1 MQKLCSRQAFK
12 KESSSKLRAYDKI
25 VCSAHL
31 NAHSKFLTLSF
42 LHTKLFYVIDLNE
55 QDKIHWSLPI
65 LASAGVPLAMVSD
78 MDKLLVAYDSNK
90 VGIFDLINK

>member
-1 MQKLCSRQAFK
+1 M
-12 KESSSKLRAYDKI
+12 
-25 VCSAHL
+25 CSAHL

-42 LHTKLFYVIDLNE
+42 LHAKLFLVIDLNE

-65 LASAGVPLAMVSD
+65 LASAGVPLAMASD